1 MPVRC
6 PRRAG
11 RNPDGGF
18 VRAGPGYAR
27 SMSALIGIV
36 IAIVVVAGL
45 VTAWRL
51 VGPNF
56 REFRPWRQTRRGR
69 DEPEVGDPP
78 PPRP

>member
-1 MPVRC
+1 
-6 PRRAG
+6 
-11 RNPDGGF
+11 
-18 VRAGPGYAR
+18 
-27 SMSALIGIV
+27 MSAMIWIV